1 MKSHSSR
8 KKLLLSSVAMTLVA
22 AVSLGTATFAWFTSS
37 TTATAAGIN
46 VATAKV
52 SNLQI
57 SKADHNW
64 TETVAYGFANTAM
77 HPVSSTNGSNW
88 FTASAATKNAFTKT
102 GDFAAQTSSTGY
114 WYAEQLNVK
123 NNGGAAVTNV
133 KINIAVDCTAQD
145 YLRIALV
152 PANDEGNTTGTFAT
166 SIFDNAGVQYFAA
179 SAAPDTTT
187 AITPT
192 STSTGV
198 TVGTLDADA
207 AAYYNLYVWFEGQ
220 DTQCYDVNAA
230 QVINDITFTVTG
242 DTGIE

>member
-1 MKSHSSR
+1 MKTHSR
-8 KKLLLSSVAMTLVA
+8 KKLLVSSVAMTLVA

-37 TTATAAGIN
+37 TTATASGIN

-57 SKADHNW
+57 SKSDKNW

-77 HPVSSTNGSNW
+77 HPVSSANGTEW
-88 FTASAATKNAFTKT
+88 FTAAAAAKDAFTKT
-102 GDFAAQTSSTGY
+102 GDFAAQTNSTGY
-114 WYAEQLNVK
+114 WYAEQLNIK
-123 NNGGAAVTNV
+123 NNGGAAVSNV

-152 PANDEGNTTGTFAT
+152 PANDEGTATGNFTT
-166 SIFDNAGVQYFAA
+166 SVFDNAAVAYDAA
-179 SAAPDTTT
+179 SGIGDATT

-192 STSTGV
+192 TTATGV
-198 TVGTLDADA
+198 SVGSLDAGA

-230 QVINDITFTVTG
+230 QTINDITFTITG
-242 DTGIE
+242 DTGVE